1 MASRDVAEM
10 KATKKAHVSFAA
22 LLLMPR
28 GGGGV
33 LPPRQGCILTCLITL
48 KFAL

>member
-28 GGGGV
+28 GG
-33 LPPRQGCILTCLITL
+33 LPPQQGCILTCLIML

>member
-22 LLLMPR
+22 LLLDANR
-28 GGGGV
+28 GAA
-33 LPPRQGCILTCLITL
+33 PPGQGCISTCLIVR

>member
-22 LLLMPR
+22 LLLMPS
-28 GGGGV
+28 GGEV
-33 LPPRQGCILTCLITL
+33 VVVCCPPGR
-48 KFAL
+48 AAS